1 MDAVIVGIEAMRI
14 GRKSSICCLRIA
26 ECEPATPRI
35 VPAEL
40 EENRVF
46 DLWGAAQHDIWRAW
60 MVETDPANLQPKLRP
75 LNRQSRRI
83 HPRHLPVPRP
93 RHPRHRL
100 RTALPASQED
110 QHHPPCSPAKTSASR
125 RSTRAFGS
133 QASCTTISDTSTW
146 SRRPCNHS
154 TTRSARGC
162 HPCLRY
168 DLLPMCPGWT
178 NGHAGGEGGIRT
190 HGTLSRTHAFQACA
204 LNHSATSPWSVLL
217 TGGGAFSSERVGRGS
232 AAGSAGLRSPVAGT
246 PHRQSGRAAARLNR
260 AAGRANR
267 EAAREARRGRA

>member
-1 MDAVIVGIEAMRI
+1 MDTIIVGIEAMRI

-110 QHHPPCSPAKTSASR
+110 QHIH
-125 RSTRAFGS
+125 RA
-133 QASCTTISDTSTW
+133 
-146 SRRPCNHS
+146 RRPTPRHQGGRRGHLARELHALRSWILRSGAENLAAPRQPVRHEVVTHVLGTNCYPCVRAGQGRWRRGWDSNPRYAF
-154 TTRSARGC
+154 TYTRVPGVRLKPLGHLSAGA
-162 HPCLRY
+162 
-168 DLLPMCPGWT
+168 LLCR
-178 NGHAGGEGGIRT
+178 A
-190 HGTLSRTHAFQACA
+190 S
-204 LNHSATSPWSVLL
+204 
-217 TGGGAFSSERVGRGS
+217 GAFSSETVGPSRAGAPVALRTRGS
-232 AAGSAGLRSPVAGT
+232 AHVCHCRTGNLRRKRP
-246 PHRQSGRAAARLNR
+246 L
-260 AAGRANR
+260 AGRD
-267 EAAREARRGRA
+267 